1 MIKRS
6 IREVLFFILIFCLF
20 FLLSKNSEFLISKGM
35 NQNFSFMLSALL
47 YTFLILAIYYFISL
61 DSKEKFWEV
70 SEYAKCRGGPYFWQG
85 DSDNAVMCR
94 ALAETPEG
102 RRGIASYNCPTGY
115 NGIPSS
121 PFYYSSLSDDEW
133 KNERCQGEKM
143 VPPVDP
149 GNDLCSME
157 KLN

>member
-20 FLLSKNSEFLISKGM
+20 FLFSKNSEFLISKGV
-35 NQNFSFMLSALL
+35 NTNISFGISSVV
-47 YTFLILAIYYFISL
+47 YTFLILAIYYFVKL
-61 DSKEKFWEV
+61 DSKESFWEV

-85 DSDNAVMCR
+85 DSDNAVMCKN
-94 ALAETPEG
+94 LAQTPEG

-115 NGIPSS
+115 NGVPNS
-121 PFYYSSLSDDEW
+121 PFYYTSLSDDEW
-133 KNERCQGEKM
+133 ESERCQQDKM
-143 VPPVDP
+143 NQPQDP